1 MNAFLSTARTIIR
14 IVQLT
19 LPRAAIGWMF
29 ALLTSNFNRIA
40 VFDLGIAA
48 ILVTS
53 MLGLYHFLSPFQVI
67 FGRIADQ
74 QPIFGLRRSPYLVGG
89 LLLSSLVFVALP
101 QVAIGMSNNNI
112 LAFGAGF
119 LLLIVFGIGFA
130 IAGASHLALVADVT
144 SERSRGM
151 TISLVWTVLIA
162 STIISLSFIRRI
174 MPEFD
179 LATMQSLYNMT
190 VPIVFIFTLLGVIG
204 VEKRLPKAELA
215 QRIAEAKEASAEGGF
230 VETIQKLL
238 SADATSKNFFIFV
251 FVSTLGIFLQDTIL
265 EVFGADVM
273 GMTLD
278 ETGSFQQMWGGGV
291 LLGMFLMGFI
301 TLFINLPKKQIA
313 MVGTIGAAIGM
324 LLIVYTAWT
333 SDRALIIPALIFLGF
348 FTGLYTM
355 GTLSTMMQL
364 STEAARATYIGLWG
378 FSLALANGFS
388 SIIAGGLVTLLI
400 ESRLLAANVGYMV
413 IFTFEAGLL
422 VVAAFVLRHVYVQ
435 SFVGITHK
443 DLTTVMEAEGLGA

>member
-1 MNAFLSTARTIIR
+1 
-14 IVQLT
+14 
-19 LPRAAIGWMF
+19 MF

-40 VFDLGIAA
+40 VYEFGITAVV
-48 ILVTS
+48 VTS

-74 QPIFGLRRSPYLVGG
+74 RPIFGLRRTPYLFGG
-89 LLLSSLVFVALP
+89 LLLSSLIFVALP
-101 QVAIGMSNNNI
+101 QVVVGMSEGSI
-112 LAFGAGF
+112 FAFAAGI
-119 LLLIVFGIGFA
+119 LLLIIFGIGFA
-130 IAGASHLALVADVT
+130 TAGASHLALVADVT
-144 SERSRGM
+144 TERSRGM

-162 STIISLSFIRRI
+162 STIISLVFIRRI
-174 MPEFD
+174 MPTFD
-179 LATMQSLYNMT
+179 LATMQYLYSLT
-190 VPIVFIFTLLGVIG
+190 VPIVFVLTLLGILG

-215 QRIAEAKEASAEGGF
+215 QRVANAKNAATDGNF
-230 VETIQKLL
+230 VEMIRKLL

-265 EVFGADVM
+265 EVFGAEVM

-278 ETGSFQQMWGGGV
+278 ETGAFQQMWGGGV
-291 LLGMFLMGFI
+291 LIGMFLMGLI
-301 TLFINLPKKQIA
+301 TLFVNLAKKQIA
-313 MVGTIGAAIGM
+313 MVGTIGSAIGM
-324 LLIVYTAWT
+324 LLIVYTAAT
-333 SDRALIIPALIFLGF
+333 SDRTLIIPALVFLGF

-400 ESRLLAANVGYMV
+400 ESNFLAANIGYAV

-422 VVAAFVLRHVYVQ
+422 VVAAFVLRGVYVQ
-435 SFVGITHK
+435 SFTGITHD
-443 DLTTVMEAEGLGA
+443 DLTTVMEAEALA

>member
-1 MNAFLSTARTIIR
+1 MSKVWSSIRKVILTI
-14 IVQLT
+14 QLT

-40 VFDLGIAA
+40 VYDLGIAA

-74 QPIFGLRRSPYLVGG
+74 RPIFGLRRTPYLFGG
-89 LLLSSLVFVALP
+89 LLLSSLIFVALP
-101 QVAIGMSNNNI
+101 QVVMGMSEGSV
-112 LAFGAGF
+112 LAFAVGF
-119 LLLIVFGIGFA
+119 TLLIIFGVGFA
-130 IAGASHLALVADVT
+130 TAGASHLALVADVT
-144 SERSRGM
+144 TERSRGM

-174 MPEFD
+174 MPVFD
-179 LATMQSLYNMT
+179 LDTMQYLYSMT
-190 VPIVFIFTLLGVIG
+190 VPVVFVLTFLGIIG

-215 QRIAEAKEASAEGGF
+215 QRVADAKEATTEGNF
-230 VETIQKLL
+230 VQTIQKLL

-265 EVFGADVM
+265 EVFGAEVM

-278 ETGSFQQMWGGGV
+278 ETGAFQQMWGGGV
-291 LLGMFLMGFI
+291 LIGMFLMGFI
-301 TLFINLPKKQIA
+301 TLFVNLAKKQIA
-313 MVGTIGAAIGM
+313 MVGTIGSAIGM
-324 LLIVYTAWT
+324 LLIVYTAFT
-333 SDRALIIPALIFLGF
+333 SNRDFIIPALIFLGF

-378 FSLALANGFS
+378 FALALANGFS

-400 ESRLLAANVGYMV
+400 ESNFLAANIGYAV

-422 VVAAFVLRHVYVQ
+422 VLAAFVLRGVYVQ
-435 SFVGITHK
+435 SFTGLTHD
-443 DLTTVMEAEGLGA
+443 DLTTVMEAEALA